1 MKKDKM
7 EVPTGDVT
15 FSFQLGLVRDSVTMD
30 ASLLTLKTLKDV
42 ACEFIIR
49 KVSVFTLYYHNLLKT
64 MIVPYMKPSPSPNFC
79 T

>member
-1 MKKDKM
+1 M
-7 EVPTGDVT
+7 EVPTGDIT

-49 KVSVFTLYYHNLLKT
+49 KVSFSTL
-64 MIVPYMKPSPSPNFC
+64 
-79 T
+79 